1 MKTFLTAFKTLAIVI
16 AMLGFGNMAMA
27 QDPRNYTINDG
38 GTLRFLE
45 NTYNGTV
52 TSTTGDNNSTAM
64 FTTEGIVN
72 LNGTYS
78 GYYGTLN
85 VTSGGTL
92 TLNSSQFPA
101 KFTLGSALY
110 SETTTLKINYSAGSV
125 IFNGTTNLIMDKWG
139 VLDIVK
145 DLRLGSGIGIVMN
158 NNTQENAPKI
168 LFHVTGPGS
177 TPIIELETLPT
188 NIDPSKNLVF
198 DMATATGTINA
209 ESNFTVAIYTGDDP
223 VIAAATPILTNDDE
237 SWTNTSVTKLS
248 KILKLNATFAPL
260 FDINS
265 TATSYAG
272 TLAGLSVRTNTLYQK
287 LLKNKTLA
295 DGYTVADNLLIDL
308 QALSLIG
315 GQTFTINSDKMLG
328 LKVSASTGN
337 FTNTVS
343 FGSTTSILQLVGHL
357 SLNQM
362 PTIAGGG
369 SQGILQVGDGTNTS
383 SFNITPAVVTKFND
397 KVSTVIVKGGAT
409 VIVGNPD

>member
-1 MKTFLTAFKTLAIVI
+1 
-16 AMLGFGNMAMA
+16 
-27 QDPRNYTINDG
+27 
-38 GTLRFLE
+38 
-45 NTYNGTV
+45 
-52 TSTTGDNNSTAM
+52 
-64 FTTEGIVN
+64 
-72 LNGTYS
+72 
-78 GYYGTLN
+78 
-85 VTSGGTL
+85 
-92 TLNSSQFPA
+92 
-101 KFTLGSALY
+101 
-110 SETTTLKINYSAGSV
+110 
-125 IFNGTTNLIMDKWG
+125 MDKHG

-145 DLRLGSGIGIVMN
+145 DLTLSSSGIVMN
-158 NNTQENAPKI
+158 DNTQENAPKI
-168 LFHVTGPGS
+168 LFHVTDELT
-177 TPIIELETLPT
+177 TPRITLATLPLE
-188 NIDPSKNLVF
+188 IDPSKNLVF
-198 DMATATGTINA
+198 DMATATGTIDV
-209 ESNFTVAIYTGDDP
+209 ESTFEVATYTGTHP
-223 VIAAATPILTNDDE
+223 VIASTTPTLTNDDE
-237 SWTNTSVTKLS
+237 SWTNTSVATLS
-248 KILKLNATFAPL
+248 RILKLKATFAPL

-265 TATSYAG
+265 TATSYTG

-343 FGSTTSILQLVGHL
+343 FGRTTSILQLVGHL

-409 VIVGNPD
+409 VVVGNPD